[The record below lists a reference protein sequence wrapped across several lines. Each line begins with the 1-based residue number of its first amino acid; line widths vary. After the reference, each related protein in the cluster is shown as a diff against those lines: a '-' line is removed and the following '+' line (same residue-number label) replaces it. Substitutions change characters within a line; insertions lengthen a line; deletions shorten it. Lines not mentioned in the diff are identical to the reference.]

1 MDAENTARDKLQMA
15 QQRGYVQ
22 SYIAYFE
29 EIIMDLPKPSKEELV
44 HAYIYGLKPY
54 IKGHVKAHV

>member
-1 MDAENTARDKLQMA
+1 M
-15 QQRGYVQ
+15 
-22 SYIAYFE
+22 YIAYFNK
-29 EIIMDLPKPSKEELV
+29 IIMDLPNASEEELV

>member
-1 MDAENTARDKLQMA
+1 MTRIRPEISYG
-15 QQRGYVQ
+15 QRSSKALSQ
-22 SYIAYFE
+22 SYIAYFD
-29 EIIMDLPKPSKEELV
+29 EIIMDLPNASEEELV